1 VSTPVYSG
9 ARYAGPTALQYLPF
23 VACLVALPIFL
34 IGGFPFGGW
43 ALGVGL
49 FAVNFAGAK
58 AIDWIA
64 RGKSQV
70 TAVGVS
76 GVGFLSRAWLSFG
89 ALFLIAQFG
98 DRDIAVAAA
107 VSFLAYFTIDLL
119 VRSVLH
125 ALARAESDPTQETA

>member
-9 ARYAGPTALQYLPF
+9 ARYAGPAALQFLPF
-23 VACLVALPIFL
+23 VACLIALPVFL
-34 IGGFPFGGW
+34 LGDFPLAGW
-43 ALGVGL
+43 AVGVGL

-58 AIDWIA
+58 AIDWVA

-89 ALFLIAQFG
+89 ALFLIAEFG
-98 DRDIAVAAA
+98 DRDVAVAAA
-107 VSFLAYFTIDLL
+107 ITFLVYFTIDLL
-119 VRSVLH
+119 VRAILH
-125 ALARAESDPTQETA
+125 SLARAESDPTRETA

>member
-23 VACLVALPIFL
+23 VACLIALPIFVL
-34 IGGFPFGGW
+34 GDFPLAGW
-43 ALGVGL
+43 AVGVGL

-89 ALFLIAQFG
+89 ALFLIAEFG
-98 DRDIAVAAA
+98 DREVAVAAA
-107 VSFLAYFTIDLL
+107 ITFLAYFTIDLL
-119 VRSVLH
+119 VRSILH
-125 ALARAESDPTQETA
+125 SLARSGSDPTRETA